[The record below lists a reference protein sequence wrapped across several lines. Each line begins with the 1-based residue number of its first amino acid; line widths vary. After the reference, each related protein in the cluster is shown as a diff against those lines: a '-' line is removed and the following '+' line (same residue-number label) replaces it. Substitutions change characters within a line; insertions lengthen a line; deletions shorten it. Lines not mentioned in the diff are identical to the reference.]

1 MPSSLVKSAPFMS
14 QEVFLISRKKLQKR
28 VLVFKQIYI
37 VSEEKLEL
45 LGVEHSCLQK
55 RVGLGEVT
63 TLKSRKMS
71 ITDKLVITMVTQ
83 KRSVV
88 ALVKEIKC
96 MPFLIFF
103 SSEVLKNISSS
114 SFFSKALKRFIFR
127 FIQQRFNFYSFSS
140 LQNKIILKIS
150 ISHQIPQIQ
159 LCLKK
164 CKTIGYTGNCASREI
179 RVNFTCDTLGC
190 IRLITTLYF
199 SNCDW
204 RI

>member
-1 MPSSLVKSAPFMS
+1 MPSSLVKSASFMS

-140 LQNKIILKIS
+140 LQNKIILKIP

-190 IRLITTLYF
+190 IRLINTLYF

>member
-1 MPSSLVKSAPFMS
+1 MPSSLVKSASFMS
-14 QEVFLISRKKLQKR
+14 QEVFLISRNKLQKR

-190 IRLITTLYF
+190 IHLLLYNF
-199 SNCDW
+199 QL
-204 RI
+204 

>member
-1 MPSSLVKSAPFMS
+1 MPSSLVKSASFMS
-14 QEVFLISRKKLQKR
+14 QEVFLISRNKLQKR

-114 SFFSKALKRFIFR
+114 RFFSKALKRFIFR

>member
-1 MPSSLVKSAPFMS
+1 MPSSLVKSASFMS
-14 QEVFLISRKKLQKR
+14 QEVFLISRNKLQKR

-96 MPFLIFF
+96 MPFLNFF
-103 SSEVLKNISSS
+103 SSEVLNNISSS

-190 IRLITTLYF
+190 IHLLLYNF
-199 SNCDW
+199 QM
-204 RI
+204 

>member
-1 MPSSLVKSAPFMS
+1 MPSSLVKSASFMS
-14 QEVFLISRKKLQKR
+14 QEVFLISRNKLQKR

-150 ISHQIPQIQ
+150 ISHKIPQIQ

-164 CKTIGYTGNCASREI
+164 YKTIGYTGNCASREI

-190 IRLITTLYF
+190 TIYYSII

>member
-1 MPSSLVKSAPFMS
+1 MPSSLVKSASFMS
-14 QEVFLISRKKLQKR
+14 QEVFLISRNKLQKR

-103 SSEVLKNISSS
+103 FPSEVLKNISTS

-127 FIQQRFNFYSFSS
+127 FIQQRLNFYSFSS
-140 LQNKIILKIS
+140 LQNKIILKI
-150 ISHQIPQIQ
+150 
-159 LCLKK
+159 
-164 CKTIGYTGNCASREI
+164 
-179 RVNFTCDTLGC
+179 
-190 IRLITTLYF
+190 
-199 SNCDW
+199 
-204 RI
+204 

>member
-1 MPSSLVKSAPFMS
+1 MPSSLVKSASFMS

-150 ISHQIPQIQ
+150 ISHKIPQIQ

-164 CKTIGYTGNCASREI
+164 CKTIGYTGSCASREI
-179 RVNFTCDTLGC
+179 CVNFTCDTLGC
-190 IRLITTLYF
+190 IHLLLYNF
-199 SNCDW
+199 QM
-204 RI
+204 

>member
-1 MPSSLVKSAPFMS
+1 MPSSLVKSASFMS
-14 QEVFLISRKKLQKR
+14 QEVFLISRNKLQKR

-190 IRLITTLYF
+190 IHLITTL
-199 SNCDW
+199 
-204 RI
+204 

>member
-1 MPSSLVKSAPFMS
+1 MITYSNTLMPSSLVKSASFMS

-190 IRLITTLYF
+190 IHLITTL
-199 SNCDW
+199 
-204 RI
+204 

>member
-1 MPSSLVKSAPFMS
+1 MPSSLVKSASFMS
-14 QEVFLISRKKLQKR
+14 QEVFLISRNKLQKR

-103 SSEVLKNISSS
+103 FFGSFEKYIVIE
-114 SFFSKALKRFIFR
+114 FFSKALKRFIFR

>member
-1 MPSSLVKSAPFMS
+1 MPSSLVKSASFMS
-14 QEVFLISRKKLQKR
+14 QEVFLISRNKLQKR

-96 MPFLIFF
+96 MPFLILF
-103 SSEVLKNISSS
+103 SSEVLNNISSS

-179 RVNFTCDTLGC
+179 RVNFTCDTLGFNYYS
-190 IRLITTLYF
+190 II

>member
-1 MPSSLVKSAPFMS
+1 MPSSLVKSASFMS

-55 RVGLGEVT
+55 RVGRGEVT

-103 SSEVLKNISSS
+103 SFGSFEKYIDIE
-114 SFFSKALKRFIFR
+114 FFSKALKRFIFR

-164 CKTIGYTGNCASREI
+164 CKTIGHTGNCASREI

-190 IRLITTLYF
+190 IHLITTL
-199 SNCDW
+199 
-204 RI
+204 

>member
-1 MPSSLVKSAPFMS
+1 MPSSLVKSASFMS
-14 QEVFLISRKKLQKR
+14 QEVFLISRNKLQKR

-114 SFFSKALKRFIFR
+114 RFFSKALKRFIFR

-150 ISHQIPQIQ
+150 ISLQIPQIQ

-190 IRLITTLYF
+190 IHLITTL
-199 SNCDW
+199 
-204 RI
+204 

>member
-1 MPSSLVKSAPFMS
+1 MPSSLVKSASFMS

-37 VSEEKLEL
+37 VSEENLEL

>member
-1 MPSSLVKSAPFMS
+1 MPSSLVKSASFMS
-14 QEVFLISRKKLQKR
+14 QEVFLISRNKLQKR

>member
-1 MPSSLVKSAPFMS
+1 MPSSLVKSASFMS

-103 SSEVLKNISSS
+103 FPSEVLKNISTS

-127 FIQQRFNFYSFSS
+127 FIQQRLNFYSFSS

-164 CKTIGYTGNCASREI
+164 CKTIGHTGNCASREI

-190 IRLITTLYF
+190 IHLITTL
-199 SNCDW
+199 
-204 RI
+204 

>member
-1 MPSSLVKSAPFMS
+1 MPSSLVKSASFMS